1 MISETPDY
9 KILRSETHSSED
21 RRGTIDST
29 IAKLEKMVKL
39 HMEEGWELVGGI
51 CAEHS
56 PELHIYAYCQSMV
69 RRKEAGDS

>member
-1 MISETPDY
+1 MPETPEY

-21 RRGTIDST
+21 RRGSIDST

-39 HMEEGWELVGGI
+39 HMAEGWEPVGGI

-56 PELHIYAYCQSMV
+56 PEFHIYAYCQSMV
-69 RRKEAGDS
+69 RRGDSGEE